1 MAEASRIFQTTLM
14 PSLSQTSS
22 LRKHCSRTISV
33 RRTSLAI
40 IRCTISTTSSDTYKA
55 AGAPP
60 PISWGCEI
68 DSLENAAA
76 LEKWLTVSGLPPQ
89 KMDIRKVDV
98 GERGLVANNNIR
110 KGEKLL
116 FVPPSLVIS
125 ADSEWSFPEAG
136 EVLRRYNV
144 PDWPLIAT
152 YLISE
157 ASLME
162 SSRWSN
168 YISALPRQPYSLLY
182 WTRAE
187 LDRYLE
193 ASQIRERAI
202 ERINNVTG
210 TYNDLRA
217 RIFSKHPNL
226 FPEEVF
232 NMETFKWS
240 FGILFSRLVRLPSL
254 DGRVALVPWAD
265 MLNHSCDVETFLD
278 YDKSTKGVVFT
289 TDRPYQPG
297 EQVFI
302 SYGRKSNGELLLS
315 YGFVPREGTNPCDSV
330 ELPLS
335 IKKTDKCYVQK
346 VEALKKHGLS
356 ASQCFP
362 LQVTGWPLEL
372 IAFAYLVVSP
382 PNMSGKFEEMASAA
396 SNKNA
401 NNKEIR
407 YPELEE
413 QALQLILD
421 CCESSISKYTK
432 FLQASGSMDLDI
444 TSPKQL
450 NRKLFLKQLAVDL
463 CNSEQRILFRA
474 QYKTSAMM
482 NDKRQYDLKPYCRSS
497 MEKVAEKG
505 STSGVHAKV
514 VNHPPPLLCLGLCQ
528 HQYNIVFYFHNMEHG
543 AHCCRQAYT
552 HLVIIVLHI
561 MSLVLGDHKGKR
573 AHYDKAGVR
582 FKYVLKLT
590 TDWVHLQ
597 EYGEGSL
604 IFSFFDEEEDG
615 AFVEVN
621 LECDIRQFFRR
632 VRAGRRSGVC
642 SRVIAA
648 GLHERTPL
656 ICGPRVREHDVGVL
670 SGVVDRAAATRG
682 AFATN
687 RSPVPAAISGAG
699 GGISSRVAG
708 QGGVRHGAER
718 GGRSKGKGGRVVG
731 KDCRQQ
737 KEGRR
742 PAVGLGLQAGKKS

>member
-1 MAEASRIFQTTLM
+1 MAEASRIFHTALLPTLHQT
-14 PSLSQTSS
+14 PS
-22 LRKHCSRTISV
+22 LRKRSSHTISIQ
-33 RRTSLAI
+33 RTSPAI
-40 IRCTISTTSSDTYKA
+40 VRCTISTSSDTSSKA
-55 AGAPP
+55 PTGPQ
-60 PISWGCEI
+60 PIPWGCEI
-68 DSLENAAA
+68 DSVENAAA
-76 LEKWLTVSGLPPQ
+76 LQKWLTDSGLPAQ
-89 KMDIRKVDV
+89 KMEIKKVDV

-125 ADSEWSFPEAG
+125 ADSEWTFPEAG
-136 EVLRRYNV
+136 DVLKRYNV

-157 ASLME
+157 ASLMK

-226 FPEEVF
+226 FPEE
-232 NMETFKWS
+232 
-240 FGILFSRLVRLPSL
+240 VRLPSL

-315 YGFVPREGTNPCDSV
+315 YGFVPRQGTNPRDSV
-330 ELPLS
+330 ELPLML
-335 IKKTDKCYVQK
+335 KKSDKCYEQK

-372 IAFAYLVVSP
+372 IAYAYLAVSP
-382 PNMSGKFEEMASAA
+382 PSMSGKFEEMASAA
-396 SNKNA
+396 SNKNSS
-401 NNKEIR
+401 NKEIK

-413 QALQLILD
+413 QALQFVLD
-421 CCESSISKYTK
+421 SCESSISKYTK

-450 NRKLFLKQLAVDL
+450 NRKVFLKQLAVDL

-474 QYKTSAMM
+474 QYILRRKLRDM
-482 NDKRQYDLKPYCRSS
+482 RRGELKALR
-497 MEKVAEKG
+497 VQ
-505 STSGVHAKV
+505 GV
-514 VNHPPPLLCLGLCQ
+514 
-528 HQYNIVFYFHNMEHG
+528 
-543 AHCCRQAYT
+543 
-552 HLVIIVLHI
+552 
-561 MSLVLGDHKGKR
+561 
-573 AHYDKAGVR
+573 KAGC
-582 FKYVLKLT
+582 
-590 TDWVHLQ
+590 HG
-597 EYGEGSL
+597 GE
-604 IFSFFDEEEDG
+604 
-615 AFVEVN
+615 
-621 LECDIRQFFRR
+621 
-632 VRAGRRSGVC
+632 
-642 SRVIAA
+642 
-648 GLHERTPL
+648 
-656 ICGPRVREHDVGVL
+656 
-670 SGVVDRAAATRG
+670 
-682 AFATN
+682 
-687 RSPVPAAISGAG
+687 
-699 GGISSRVAG
+699 
-708 QGGVRHGAER
+708 
-718 GGRSKGKGGRVVG
+718 
-731 KDCRQQ
+731 
-737 KEGRR
+737 
-742 PAVGLGLQAGKKS
+742 

>member
-1 MAEASRIFQTTLM
+1 MAAAAAVEAASRIFQT
-14 PSLSQTSS
+14 SLPQTISS
-22 LRKHCSRTISV
+22 FRQKPCSRTLSYK
-33 RRTSLAI
+33 RSSSPFI
-40 IRCTISTTSSDTYKA
+40 IRCTVSTSSSDTSSA
-55 AGAPP
+55 AAKGGMAG
-60 PISWGCEI
+60 PIRWGCEI
-68 DSLENAAA
+68 DSVENAAA
-76 LEKWLTVSGLPPQ
+76 LQKWLTESGLPDQ
-89 KMDIRKVDV
+89 KMDIRKVDI
-98 GERGLVANNNIR
+98 GERGLVAVNNIR

-125 ADSEWSFPEAG
+125 ADSEWTFPEAG
-136 EVLRRYNV
+136 EVMKRYDV

-157 ASLME
+157 ASLMS

-210 TYNDLRA
+210 TYDDLRA

-232 NMETFKWS
+232 NMETFRWS

-289 TDRPYQPG
+289 TDRAYQPG

-315 YGFVPREGTNPCDSV
+315 YGFVPRQGTNPRDSV
-330 ELPLS
+330 ELPLA
-335 IKKTDKCYVQK
+335 IKKSDKCYEQK

-372 IAFAYLVVSP
+372 MAYAFLAVSP
-382 PNMSGKFEEMASAA
+382 PSMSGKFEEMAAAA
-396 SNKNA
+396 SNKTNS
-401 NNKEIR
+401 NKELR

-413 QALQLILD
+413 QAFQFILD
-421 CCESSISKYTK
+421 SCESSISKYTK

-450 NRKLFLKQLAVDL
+450 NRKVFLKQLAVDL

-474 QYKTSAMM
+474 QYIL
-482 NDKRQYDLKPYCRSS
+482 RR
-497 MEKVAEKG
+497 
-505 STSGVHAKV
+505 
-514 VNHPPPLLCLGLCQ
+514 
-528 HQYNIVFYFHNMEHG
+528 
-543 AHCCRQAYT
+543 
-552 HLVIIVLHI
+552 
-561 MSLVLGDHKGKR
+561 
-573 AHYDKAGVR
+573 
-582 FKYVLKLT
+582 KLR
-590 TDWVHLQ
+590 DM
-597 EYGEGSL
+597 
-604 IFSFFDEEEDG
+604 
-615 AFVEVN
+615 
-621 LECDIRQFFRR
+621 
-632 VRAGRRSGVC
+632 RSGELKALNLFDSV
-642 SRVIAA
+642 
-648 GLHERTPL
+648 TK
-656 ICGPRVREHDVGVL
+656 
-670 SGVVDRAAATRG
+670 
-682 AFATN
+682 FF
-687 RSPVPAAISGAG
+687 
-699 GGISSRVAG
+699 
-708 QGGVRHGAER
+708 
-718 GGRSKGKGGRVVG
+718 K
-731 KDCRQQ
+731 
-737 KEGRR
+737 
-742 PAVGLGLQAGKKS
+742 

>member
-14 PSLSQTSS
+14 PSLSQSLSIRKPCSQTVITQRKTSP
-22 LRKHCSRTISV
+22 
-33 RRTSLAI
+33 AI
-40 IRCTISTTSSDTYKA
+40 IRCTISTSSSDTAKA
-55 AGAPP
+55 TTSQ
-60 PISWGCEI
+60 PIPWGCEI

-76 LEKWLTVSGLPPQ
+76 LQKWLTDSGLPPQ

-98 GERGLVANNNIR
+98 GERGLVATNNIR
-110 KGEKLL
+110 KGEKIL

-125 ADSEWSFPEAG
+125 ANSEWSFPEAG
-136 EVLRRYNV
+136 EVLKRYDV

-157 ASLME
+157 ASLMK

-210 TYNDLRA
+210 TYNDLRD

-226 FPEEVF
+226 FPEEIF
-232 NMETFKWS
+232 NMETFRWS

-289 TDRPYQPG
+289 TDRPYLPG

-315 YGFVPREGTNPCDSV
+315 YGFVPRQGTNPRDSV

-335 IKKTDKCYVQK
+335 LKKSDKCYQEK
-346 VEALKKHGLS
+346 VEALKKNGLS

-372 IAFAYLVVSP
+372 MAYAYLAVSP
-382 PNMSGKFEEMASAA
+382 PSMIGKFEEMAAAA
-396 SNKNA
+396 SNKNS

-413 QALQLILD
+413 QAFQFILD
-421 CCESSISKYTK
+421 SCESSISKYTK

-450 NRKLFLKQLAVDL
+450 NRKVFLKQLAVDL

-474 QYKTSAMM
+474 QYILR
-482 NDKRQYDLKPYCRSS
+482 RQLRDMKKGELK
-497 MEKVAEKG
+497 A
-505 STSGVHAKV
+505 
-514 VNHPPPLLCLGLCQ
+514 
-528 HQYNIVFYFHNMEHG
+528 
-543 AHCCRQAYT
+543 
-552 HLVIIVLHI
+552 
-561 MSLVLGDHKGKR
+561 
-573 AHYDKAGVR
+573 
-582 FKYVLKLT
+582 LKLFDSIT
-590 TDWVHLQ
+590 K
-597 EYGEGSL
+597 
-604 IFSFFDEEEDG
+604 FF
-615 AFVEVN
+615 
-621 LECDIRQFFRR
+621 
-632 VRAGRRSGVC
+632 
-642 SRVIAA
+642 
-648 GLHERTPL
+648 
-656 ICGPRVREHDVGVL
+656 
-670 SGVVDRAAATRG
+670 
-682 AFATN
+682 
-687 RSPVPAAISGAG
+687 
-699 GGISSRVAG
+699 
-708 QGGVRHGAER
+708 
-718 GGRSKGKGGRVVG
+718 K
-731 KDCRQQ
+731 
-737 KEGRR
+737 
-742 PAVGLGLQAGKKS
+742 